1 MKSSIACRA
10 TATAPP
16 PPSTGRRA
24 RSTRPR
30 WSCARYRPTQRC
42 APCSGMLSALR
53 PSRLAGATPSRPG
66 RAATGRACLRLT
78 RRCRCRRRTRC
89 RGAPRTQAT
98 ASDLRRTRRCAAVCA
113 YGVRRPVPAHAPCT
127 CTLHMHPAHAH
138 CTCTLH
144 MHTAHAHCTC
154 TLHMHTA
161 HAHCTCT
168 LHMHTAHAHCTC
180 TLHMHTAHAHCT
192 CASTSR
198 HSSPQLELVGGA
210 SPHYGLSLHG
220 YSLRTGGG
228 RRVGGREGGRE
239 FGNTR
244 CASGPLPP
252 LPACATDM
260 RSARGACADVPAL
273 ARSKPRQEQAHQLQH
288 GGVLRPRQSPPHG
301 CGGLARRQLLP
312 GNAIHPAR
320 HAHLGSPCHL
330 TCRLI
335 RSSDSR

>member
-53 PSRLAGATPSRPG
+53 PSRLAGVTPSRPG

-127 CTLHMHPAHAH
+127 CTLHMH
-138 CTCTLH
+138 
-144 MHTAHAHCTC
+144 
-154 TLHMHTA
+154 
-161 HAHCTCT
+161 
-168 LHMHTAHAHCTC
+168 
-180 TLHMHTAHAHCT
+180 TAHAHCT

-239 FGNTR
+239 FGNTLR
-244 CASGPLPP
+244 QWPP
-252 LPACATDM
+252 ATTACM
-260 RSARGACADVPAL
+260 RD
-273 ARSKPRQEQAHQLQH
+273 
-288 GGVLRPRQSPPHG
+288 
-301 CGGLARRQLLP
+301 
-312 GNAIHPAR
+312 
-320 HAHLGSPCHL
+320 
-330 TCRLI
+330 
-335 RSSDSR
+335 

>member
-53 PSRLAGATPSRPG
+53 PSRLAGVTPSRPG

-113 YGVRRPVPAHAPCT
+113 YGVRRPVPAHAP
-127 CTLHMHPAHAH
+127 
-138 CTCTLH
+138 
-144 MHTAHAHCTC
+144 
-154 TLHMHTA
+154 
-161 HAHCTCT
+161 
-168 LHMHTAHAHCTC
+168 CTC

>member
-127 CTLHMHPAHAH
+127 CTLHMH
-138 CTCTLH
+138 
-144 MHTAHAHCTC
+144 TAHAPQRPATPHHSWSWWVAPPLTTASAYTVTAYAPVGGDGWAGGRADGSSGTRAAPVAPCHHC
-154 TLHMHTA
+154 LHA
-161 HAHCTCT
+161 R
-168 LHMHTAHAHCTC
+168 L
-180 TLHMHTAHAHCT
+180 T
-192 CASTSR
+192 CAARAVPAQMFQRSR
-198 HSSPQLELVGGA
+198 GA
-210 SPHYGLSLHG
+210 SPARNRHTSYNMEECFDRDSPHRMAAAVSRAVNSCQGTPSTRHG
-220 YSLRTGGG
+220 TPTSG
-228 RRVGGREGGRE
+228 RR
-239 FGNTR
+239 
-244 CASGPLPP
+244 
-252 LPACATDM
+252 AT
-260 RSARGACADVPAL
+260 
-273 ARSKPRQEQAHQLQH
+273 
-288 GGVLRPRQSPPHG
+288 
-301 CGGLARRQLLP
+301 
-312 GNAIHPAR
+312 
-320 HAHLGSPCHL
+320 
-330 TCRLI
+330 
-335 RSSDSR
+335 

>member
-53 PSRLAGATPSRPG
+53 PSRLAGVTPSRPG

-78 RRCRCRRRTRC
+78 HRCRCRRRTRC

-127 CTLHMHPAHAH
+127 CTLHMH
-138 CTCTLH
+138 
-144 MHTAHAHCTC
+144 TAHAHCTC

-168 LHMHTAHAHCTC
+168 LHMHTAHAPQRPATPHHSWSWWVAPPLTTASAYTVTAYAPVGGDGWAGGRADGSSGTRAAPVAPCHHC
-180 TLHMHTAHAHCT
+180 LHARLT
-192 CASTSR
+192 CAARAVPAQMFQRSR
-198 HSSPQLELVGGA
+198 GA
-210 SPHYGLSLHG
+210 SPARNRHTSYNMEECFDRDSPHRMAAAVSRAVNSCQGTPSTRHG
-220 YSLRTGGG
+220 TPTSG
-228 RRVGGREGGRE
+228 RR
-239 FGNTR
+239 
-244 CASGPLPP
+244 
-252 LPACATDM
+252 AT
-260 RSARGACADVPAL
+260 
-273 ARSKPRQEQAHQLQH
+273 
-288 GGVLRPRQSPPHG
+288 
-301 CGGLARRQLLP
+301 
-312 GNAIHPAR
+312 
-320 HAHLGSPCHL
+320 
-330 TCRLI
+330 
-335 RSSDSR
+335 

>member
-113 YGVRRPVPAHAPCT
+113 YGVRRPVPAHAP
-127 CTLHMHPAHAH
+127 
-138 CTCTLH
+138 
-144 MHTAHAHCTC
+144 
-154 TLHMHTA
+154 
-161 HAHCTCT
+161 
-168 LHMHTAHAHCTC
+168 CTC

>member
-127 CTLHMHPAHAH
+127 CTLHMHP
-138 CTCTLH
+138 
-144 MHTAHAHCTC
+144 
-154 TLHMHTA
+154 
-161 HAHCTCT
+161 
-168 LHMHTAHAHCTC
+168 AHAHCTC

>member
-53 PSRLAGATPSRPG
+53 PSRLAGVTPSRPG

-113 YGVRRPVPAHAPCT
+113 YGVRRPVPAHAP
-127 CTLHMHPAHAH
+127 
-138 CTCTLH
+138 
-144 MHTAHAHCTC
+144 
-154 TLHMHTA
+154 
-161 HAHCTCT
+161 CTCT

>member
-53 PSRLAGATPSRPG
+53 PSRLAGVTPSRPG

-78 RRCRCRRRTRC
+78 HRCRCRRRTRC

-127 CTLHMHPAHAH
+127 CTLHMH
-138 CTCTLH
+138 
-144 MHTAHAHCTC
+144 TAHAHCTC

-168 LHMHTAHAHCTC
+168 LHMRLNVPPLLTTAG
-180 TLHMHTAHAHCT
+180 
-192 CASTSR
+192 
-198 HSSPQLELVGGA
+198 VGGWRL
-210 SPHYGLSLHG
+210 P
-220 YSLRTGGG
+220 SLRPQPTRLQPTHRWGATGG
-228 RRVGGREGGRE
+228 RAGGRTGVRE
-239 FGNTR
+239 HALR
-244 CASGPLPP
+244 QWPP
-252 LPACATDM
+252 ATTACM
-260 RSARGACADVPAL
+260 RD
-273 ARSKPRQEQAHQLQH
+273 
-288 GGVLRPRQSPPHG
+288 
-301 CGGLARRQLLP
+301 
-312 GNAIHPAR
+312 
-320 HAHLGSPCHL
+320 
-330 TCRLI
+330 
-335 RSSDSR
+335 

>member
-53 PSRLAGATPSRPG
+53 PSRLAGVTPSRPG

-78 RRCRCRRRTRC
+78 HRCRCRRRTRC

-113 YGVRRPVPAHAPCT
+113 YGVRRPVPAHAP
-127 CTLHMHPAHAH
+127 
-138 CTCTLH
+138 
-144 MHTAHAHCTC
+144 
-154 TLHMHTA
+154 
-161 HAHCTCT
+161 
-168 LHMHTAHAHCTC
+168 CTC